1 MQKLRRLMKPKG
13 IMLMTLPVGQDAVI
27 SPLHRIFGPQR
38 LPRLLEGY
46 KIIESLFFRKEVHN
60 VWAACSQREAYT
72 EVGNDHYYALG
83 CMVLQKD

>member
-1 MQKLRRLMKPKG
+1 
-13 IMLMTLPVGQDAVI
+13 MLLTLPVGQDAVI

-46 KIIESLFFRKEVHN
+46 QVIDSLFWKKDVHN
-60 VWAACSQREAYT
+60 VWMACSQREAYA
-72 EVGNDHYYALG
+72 EVGNYHYYALG